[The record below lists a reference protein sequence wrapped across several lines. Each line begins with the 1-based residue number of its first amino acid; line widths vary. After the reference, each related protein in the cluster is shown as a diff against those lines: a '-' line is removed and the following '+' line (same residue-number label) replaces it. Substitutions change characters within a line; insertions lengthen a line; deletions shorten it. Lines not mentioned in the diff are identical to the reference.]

1 MRPLCFLDEPIYA
14 AVHVHIIDPDDP
26 DISEP
31 PINYFLQVEMRSL
44 NAHKLTT
51 RYMCPLLQV
60 IARTVLLSS
69 DMQTSMS

>member
-1 MRPLCFLDEPIYA
+1 MRLLCFLDEPIYA

-31 PINYFLQVEMRSL
+31 PINYFLQVEMGSL

-51 RYMCPLLQV
+51 RYINV
-60 IARTVLLSS
+60 SAFAS
-69 DMQTSMS
+69 DSPNRALVK